1 MLQAADI
8 QQRFSHVQQV
18 VNQAEEVC
26 RDDQGIPAPIRDCI
40 GKIAHETQR
49 AQGVMQSNDQASMIR
64 CIDELEAMGDHARHV
79 CGSNSATPQVQALV
93 MRVHD
98 ELSNLKHQLH

>member
-1 MLQAADI
+1 MLQPAEI

-26 RDDQGIPAPIRDCI
+26 RNDQSVPNEIRDCI
-40 GKIAHETQR
+40 QKLAHETDR
-49 AQGVMQSNDQASMIR
+49 AQSVMQSNDQSDMVQ
-64 CIDELEAMGDHARHV
+64 CIDDLEAIGDEAKRV
-79 CGSNSATPQVQALV
+79 CTSTRPSPQVQSV
-93 MRVHD
+93 VVRVHD